1 MPNDVVVHIV
11 DDDIA
16 VRQSLAFLVSAAGY
30 AVRVHETARAY
41 LEECPYPAGHCLITD
56 LRMPDIDGIGLLRR
70 MKECGPPIPTIVI
83 TGHGDVPM
91 AVAAMKEGALD
102 FIEKPFEDS
111 VLIEAIEHVV
121 GRSNQLWE
129 QNREQDVI
137 RERITSL
144 SERERQV
151 FDGIVAGKANKT
163 IAYEHDLS
171 PRTVEVYRANVMAK
185 MHSKTLP
192 ELVRMAIAAGMS
204 PDDPS
209 R

>member
-1 MPNDVVVHIV
+1 MPNDAVIHIV
-11 DDDIA
+11 DDEVA

-30 AVRVHETARAY
+30 AVRVHEAAQDF
-41 LEECPYPAGHCLITD
+41 LDGCPYPAGHCLITD

-70 MKECGPPIPTIVI
+70 MKECGPSIPTIVI

-102 FIEKPFEDS
+102 FIEKPFEDTM
-111 VLIEAIEHVV
+111 LMDAIERIV
-121 GRSNQLWE
+121 GRSTQLWE
-129 QNREQDVI
+129 QSREHEAI

-151 FDGIVAGKANKT
+151 FHGIVAGKANKT

-185 MHSKTLP
+185 MQSKTLP
-192 ELVRMAIAAGMS
+192 ELVRMAIAAGI
-204 PDDPS
+204 PTDGS